1 MSRVEFETG
10 QGHQEATARWAR
22 QRLADRAGRCFTAS
36 DDQDGVL
43 LADAVGL
50 GKTWEA
56 IASAALI
63 LYKRDRPE
71 RNRRH
76 VLILCPPNLVTKW
89 EEELAHGSK
98 LQEKIS
104 RWGRKLATTGHAA
117 VARRICETLS
127 TVIPIRRSE
136 DVRVRQQ
143 RKRFE
148 PPGGTYIVSQ
158 TLVVRKGRGL
168 AALRRTQW
176 DVVIVDE
183 AHSAYAQKALA
194 TLESHRRA
202 RTKILLSATPFQLEP
217 RQWNG
222 LARHLVKQHK
232 KVMRHE
238 DVAPYV
244 DALSKVFA
252 SREAADPPKQ
262 TVRAAAKVLR
272 RLAARTVPR
281 KSSRT
286 YRVIL
291 LDGTEHPLPARLDA
305 LDDGAVQALLRELQ
319 CHEGNR
325 RDVEFEQAYFE
336 HRWELALKPD
346 TFVAQALRY
355 MVSQGNDEVSSPRL
369 QALATWARRV
379 FEQDIEALWAGK
391 VQKTIVFTSLVG
403 GRDGQVA
410 ERIRSMIEEACTD
423 AVAAVRKRYGHAWRA
438 RVTQG
443 RDALLRESKHAPEE
457 IAEGLEAL
465 ARDELACIAGAKIS
479 LRRQVVR
486 SMAAR
491 HEGLERLRQSRH
503 PDETAFE
510 RKNRRRRTR
519 MAARSVAPWTGR
531 TPLRTVERYTGA
543 EDRKERDRAASAFRE
558 LGPPWILV
566 ASNVGSEG
574 IDLHTYTKRIVH
586 YDLEWNPARMEQ
598 REGRGDRLGRKL
610 KGALE
615 IFYCLVPDTYDERM
629 FHQLVARDRWHGVL
643 LGKPAAKLA
652 EGSTQAEIIDAS
664 RLRKLRLD
672 LAPRGP

>member
-1 MSRVEFETG
+1 MSRVEFKTG
-10 QGHQEATARWAR
+10 QVHQAATAKWAR
-22 QRLADRAGRCFTAS
+22 QRLADRAGRRFTAPE
-36 DDQDGVL
+36 DQDGVL

-98 LQEKIS
+98 LQEKVA
-104 RWGRKLATTGHAA
+104 RWGRKLATTGHPA

-127 TVIPIRRSE
+127 TIVPIRRSE
-136 DVRVRQQ
+136 DVRVRKQ

-158 TLVVRKGRGL
+158 TLVVRKGHGL
-168 AALRRTQW
+168 AALKRTQW

-183 AHSAYAQKALA
+183 AHSAYARKALA
-194 TLESHRRA
+194 TLESKRRA

-222 LARHLVKQHK
+222 LAQHLVKQHK

-238 DVAPYV
+238 DVASYV
-244 DALSKVFA
+244 DALSEVFA
-252 SREAADPPKQ
+252 SREAPDPPKE

-286 YRVIL
+286 YGVIL
-291 LDGTEHPLPARLDA
+291 LDGTELPLPARLDV
-305 LDDGAVQALLRELQ
+305 LDDHAVQTLLRELQ
-319 CHEGNR
+319 CHEGNQ
-325 RDVEFEQAYFE
+325 RDVEFERAYFE
-336 HRWELALKPD
+336 RRWELALRPD
-346 TFVAQALRY
+346 TFVAQVLRHTL
-355 MVSQGNDEVSSPRL
+355 SQGTDNVSSPRL
-369 QALATWARRV
+369 QALATWARDV

-403 GRDGQVA
+403 GRDGMIA
-410 ERIRSMIEEACTD
+410 ERIRSILEKACTD
-423 AVAAVRKRYGHAWRA
+423 AAASARKRHGRAWGA
-438 RVTQG
+438 RVAQG
-443 RDALLRESKHAPEE
+443 RGALIRAAEHAPGEV
-457 IAEGLEAL
+457 ADGLAAL
-465 ARDELACIAGAKIS
+465 ARDELACIAATKTR
-479 LRRQVVR
+479 LRRQVVG
-486 SMAAR
+486 SMKAR
-491 HEGLERLRQSRH
+491 YDGLARLRQSH
-503 PDETAFE
+503 PEETSFE
-510 RKNRRRRTR
+510 RKNRRRRMRT
-519 MAARSVAPWTGR
+519 AARSVAPWSGR
-531 TPLRTVERYTGA
+531 TALRMVERYTGA
-543 EDRKERDRAASAFRE
+543 EDRKERDRAAAAFRE
-558 LGPPWILV
+558 LGPPWVLI

-610 KGALE
+610 KGALD

-643 LGKPAAKLA
+643 LGKPAVKLT
-652 EGSTQAEIIDAS
+652 EESTQAAIIDAS
-664 RLRKLRLD
+664 RLHRLRLD
-672 LAPRGP
+672 LAPSR